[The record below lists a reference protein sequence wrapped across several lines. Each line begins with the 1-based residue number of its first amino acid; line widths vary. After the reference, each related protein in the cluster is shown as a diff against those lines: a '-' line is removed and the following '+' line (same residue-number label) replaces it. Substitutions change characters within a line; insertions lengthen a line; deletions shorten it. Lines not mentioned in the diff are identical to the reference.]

1 MEKLFKLVLVSC
13 VFLGTF
19 ALASLPSIPQSHA
32 AWTEAGTPG
41 VLFGKTCERCKRGK
55 DGKMVCT
62 PVPCS

>member
-1 MEKLFKLVLVSC
+1 MEKILKLTLLSCAFWGTSVL
-13 VFLGTF
+13 GP
-19 ALASLPSIPQSHA
+19 LPSMTETHA
-32 AWTEAGTPG
+32 AWTETSTPG